1 MILKGASGLLARV
14 KAVKLTFKGYGR
26 TWADETARQAKSRV
40 PNRNT
45 KYSTGRLHDSIKRR
59 NATQKK
65 ATVVA
70 HYTANF
76 VDAGS
81 KAHDVKAKGKSLHGF
96 TGSGGDTIFSKK
108 VHKMRIAPRRF
119 KAASAQ
125 AALRKHPMRETM
137 IDLWNDA
144 A

>member
-1 MILKGASGLLARV
+1 VSLKGAPQLKARV
-14 KAVKLTFKGYGR
+14 RALKLTFKGYGR
-26 TWADETARQAKSRV
+26 TWADETAKQAKARIRQQGAV
-40 PNRNT
+40 R
-45 KYSTGRLHDSIKRR
+45 TGRLLGSVRR
-59 NATQKK
+59 KSATQKR

-81 KAHDVKAKGKSLHGF
+81 KAHDIVPKKAKRLAWE
-96 TGSGGDTIFSKK
+96 SGEGTIFAKK
-108 VHKMRIAPRRF
+108 VHKRRISPRRF

-125 AALRKHPMRETM
+125 AALRKYPMKATM
-137 IDLWNDA
+137 LKLWNEA